1 MKKEKMNVEGMHC
14 KSCEMLIRGELE
26 ENGVKVSFKGNEL
39 TVEFDEK
46 KITLDKIKEIIKEE
60 GYKVE

>member
-1 MKKEKMNVEGMHC
+1 MHC

-26 ENGVKVSFKGNEL
+26 EKDVKVSFKGKEL
-39 TVEFDEK
+39 TVEFDEN
-46 KITLDKIKEIIKEE
+46 KISLNDIKEIIKKE

>member
-1 MKKEKMNVEGMHC
+1 MIKEKMNVEGMHC

-26 ENGVKVSFKGNEL
+26 EKDVKVSFKGKEL
-39 TVEFDEK
+39 TVEFDEN
-46 KITLDKIKEIIKEE
+46 KISLNDIKEIIKKE